1 MKMKD
6 KGKNEEKNKDSKNN
20 NSNLSLWLSVI
31 SLVGVVA
38 FAVLWICNVRP
49 QSVVSLDS
57 FVGVAT
63 GLIGIMVTFAIGW
76 QIFNAMELKSKITEL
91 EQLKDRVQNQQE
103 DLMGV
108 AYISRAETCQIMATF
123 AIQNGNIL
131 LAFQSFQNAV
141 LADVSAP
148 PKYAKYTSVDLISL
162 SKILP
167 HIPSCPTEAE
177 SQQAYKATIKQIQE
191 IESRIRQAPLFNM
204 IQAQY
209 DAIMSEFYKKV
220 SYEE

>member
-1 MKMKD
+1 MGI
-6 KGKNEEKNKDSKNN
+6 KGMQNK

-38 FAVLWICNVRP
+38 FAILWICNVRP

-76 QIFNAMELKSKITEL
+76 QIVNAMALKSKIAEL
-91 EQLKDRVQNQQE
+91 EQQKAQIDELRQQVE
-103 DLMGV
+103 GQSSVSKAEIGHLMG
-108 AYISRAETCQIMATF
+108 ISAKEKGNNIWAFTYFLQALYAGILTTPQY
-123 AIQNGNIL
+123 AIYVSQDL
-131 LAFQSFQNAV
+131 YTLAK
-141 LADVSAP
+141 L
-148 PKYAKYTSVDLISL
+148 TSEISPCHIRKEQWDML
-162 SKILP
+162 KKI
-167 HIPSCPTEAE
+167 EE
-177 SQQAYKATIKQIQE
+177 DIKK
-191 IESRIRQAPLFNM
+191 APLFSM
-204 IQAQY
+204 IQSQF